1 MNVGPVTGLQDSKDE
16 LVLKKRFTSAE
27 ADASF

>member
-1 MNVGPVTGLQDSKDE
+1 VNVGLMTGLQDSNDE
-16 LVLKKRFTSAE
+16 LVLKKRFTPAE